1 MGRRDPKKLKSR
13 GWLLVHGCFARHAE
27 IAFAAIPL
35 TTHLTRSL
43 GSSIAMSGALT
54 RKRKLSEVAGIAAD
68 DLVVRPSPHHPAVT
82 LFELKTEDIEDFK
95 PYLIATER
103 QATPKFTRS
112 RSTKAVAPRTSTSRS
127 AKLAKLEPSS
137 PDLNKSATSSSRL
150 LSHVTE
156 NALQT
161 GQVIKK
167 EEPLSDLS
175 DLEDMELGAALLDL
189 VSPSPGVAILH
200 TSSKSGSLKRAKP
213 IQMDLVVPHPAP
225 DRWRVVYDT
234 IREMRKGIVA
244 PVDTTGHHMAGQ
256 TETDPKVC
264 TSDTSLC
271 VILNF
276 VFFVCRSSAT

>member
-1 MGRRDPKKLKSR
+1 VVSREPKKLKSR
-13 GWLLVHGCFARHAE
+13 VSLVVHGCFARHAE
-27 IAFAAIPL
+27 IVFPAITL
-35 TTHLTRSL
+35 TITHLKRSL
-43 GSSIAMSGALT
+43 GSSIAMPAT
-54 RKRKLSEVAGIAAD
+54 ARKRKLSEVDATN
-68 DLVVRPSPHHPAVT
+68 DLVIHPSPQHPAVT
-82 LFELKTEDIEDFK
+82 LFELKTEDIEDLK
-95 PYLIATER
+95 PYLIATEPR
-103 QATPKFTRS
+103 VTPRFTRT
-112 RSTKAVAPRTSTSRS
+112 RSTKAVTPRTSTRRS

-137 PDLNKSATSSSRL
+137 PDLNESAASSSRL
-150 LSHVTE
+150 LSQVTE

-161 GQVIKK
+161 GHIIKK